1 MRGLT
6 LHWQNIV
13 RELRVYNYVKMIS
26 LFTYGKTVVLAAA
39 LLILLPFSAFS
50 QDKDSVRHKAQ
61 VEKALAN
68 MSVKEKVAQL
78 FVVEISRNP
87 SPRTRAY
94 QDSLVRDYGLGNV
107 ILMGGSIREFLKRM
121 DELQALA
128 EIPLMVATDGE
139 WGAAM
144 RFPEYLPYPRQAQLS
159 RIEKGA
165 EKLFYKMGRNVGR
178 ELKDVNVMVNYAPV
192 ADVSKYY
199 MRGGAL
205 RTLSDD
211 PEQVS
216 VLTTAYMK
224 GMQDAGIY
232 ACGKHYPGHG
242 GTTADSHFEL
252 PVILN
257 SKAYLDSVDL
267 YPFQNLIDNGV
278 EMMMLAHISVPAIDP
293 SGIPMS
299 ISKTLIHDV
308 LKGEQGFKGI
318 VITDAIAM
326 AGLTNENRTPV
337 EAVMAVYKSG
347 SDMILMPDEPAKCIN
362 ALVAAVESGEL
373 SIEELD
379 SKVRKVLMLKARA
392 GYLEEGYNP
401 HVKNLE
407 HKIAAARRRDFRL
420 IKKMRHLM
428 EKSTK
433 PYADLKPRGED
444 VTLIFD
450 KAGK

>member
-1 MRGLT
+1 MRGST

-13 RELRVYNYVKMIS
+13 RELQVYNYVKMIS

-87 SPRTRAY
+87 SPGTRAY

-128 EIPLMVATDGE
+128 KIPLMVATDGE

-232 ACGKHYPGHG
+232 ACGKHYPGCLRQALSRTWRHHG
-242 GTTADSHFEL
+242 RL
-252 PVILN
+252 P
-257 SKAYLDSVDL
+257 
-267 YPFQNLIDNGV
+267 F
-278 EMMMLAHISVPAIDP
+278 
-293 SGIPMS
+293 
-299 ISKTLIHDV
+299 
-308 LKGEQGFKGI
+308 
-318 VITDAIAM
+318 
-326 AGLTNENRTPV
+326 
-337 EAVMAVYKSG
+337 
-347 SDMILMPDEPAKCIN
+347 
-362 ALVAAVESGEL
+362 
-373 SIEELD
+373 
-379 SKVRKVLMLKARA
+379 
-392 GYLEEGYNP
+392 
-401 HVKNLE
+401 
-407 HKIAAARRRDFRL
+407 
-420 IKKMRHLM
+420 
-428 EKSTK
+428 
-433 PYADLKPRGED
+433 
-444 VTLIFD
+444 
-450 KAGK
+450 